1 MKRGLLH
8 YAPEDGWFG
17 DPMPVYADGVYHIYY
32 TKLSDKQGWL
42 CWGHVATRDWKE
54 YQELPDCL
62 LPDDRDVSLTTGSVL
77 YHEGVYHAFYAA
89 CGTDGIYRI
98 FSAVSRDGVLFEKN
112 RESLLPEGRP
122 GYRGDDTWRDPC
134 VFWNPA
140 ESCFWM
146 VFCARRPSQNFNSF
160 PGVLGLAKSA
170 DLAHWRLCPPLW
182 EAGYTTAPE
191 CPDLFPI
198 GNRWALLYYWH
209 ETRIRYA
216 DSPAGPFIRG
226 PVISPDHFDMMAGKR
241 LSDGRRHIL
250 LGWIPRK
257 SCDCGER
264 IWGGH
269 MACPRELT
277 LNEDGRAGTRF
288 LPEVDAWFPR
298 EEEPLNEKRL
308 TTDGGSWSFSPGG
321 FTARAETAPA
331 FAYAADMP
339 ADYRLR
345 FRLRLQGAWP
355 TAMLLLRTEPDSRR
369 GAFAQPV
376 DEGYQLIWEKE
387 SGLLRLRELYM
398 WDQRSDLAVVPWRA
412 AEGCCQVDLLLHG
425 DLLEVGLDGES
436 SLVCRLLKHPKGDL
450 AFCVQDGALTLE
462 GLELRTQ

>member
-146 VFCARRPSQNFNSF
+146 VFCARLKISIASPACWASPNRRIWRTGGCAPRFGRRGIPPRPNVRTSF
-160 PGVLGLAKSA
+160 P
-170 DLAHWRLCPPLW
+170 
-182 EAGYTTAPE
+182 
-191 CPDLFPI
+191 
-198 GNRWALLYYWH
+198 
-209 ETRIRYA
+209 
-216 DSPAGPFIRG
+216 
-226 PVISPDHFDMMAGKR
+226 
-241 LSDGRRHIL
+241 
-250 LGWIPRK
+250 
-257 SCDCGER
+257 
-264 IWGGH
+264 
-269 MACPRELT
+269 
-277 LNEDGRAGTRF
+277 
-288 LPEVDAWFPR
+288 
-298 EEEPLNEKRL
+298 
-308 TTDGGSWSFSPGG
+308 
-321 FTARAETAPA
+321 
-331 FAYAADMP
+331 
-339 ADYRLR
+339 
-345 FRLRLQGAWP
+345 
-355 TAMLLLRTEPDSRR
+355 
-369 GAFAQPV
+369 
-376 DEGYQLIWEKE
+376 
-387 SGLLRLRELYM
+387 
-398 WDQRSDLAVVPWRA
+398 
-412 AEGCCQVDLLLHG
+412 
-425 DLLEVGLDGES
+425 
-436 SLVCRLLKHPKGDL
+436 
-450 AFCVQDGALTLE
+450 
-462 GLELRTQ
+462 

>member
-209 ETRIRYA
+209 FSR
-216 DSPAGPFIRG
+216 
-226 PVISPDHFDMMAGKR
+226 
-241 LSDGRRHIL
+241 
-250 LGWIPRK
+250 
-257 SCDCGER
+257 
-264 IWGGH
+264 
-269 MACPRELT
+269 
-277 LNEDGRAGTRF
+277 
-288 LPEVDAWFPR
+288 
-298 EEEPLNEKRL
+298 
-308 TTDGGSWSFSPGG
+308 SF
-321 FTARAETAPA
+321 
-331 FAYAADMP
+331 
-339 ADYRLR
+339 
-345 FRLRLQGAWP
+345 
-355 TAMLLLRTEPDSRR
+355 
-369 GAFAQPV
+369 
-376 DEGYQLIWEKE
+376 
-387 SGLLRLRELYM
+387 
-398 WDQRSDLAVVPWRA
+398 
-412 AEGCCQVDLLLHG
+412 
-425 DLLEVGLDGES
+425 
-436 SLVCRLLKHPKGDL
+436 
-450 AFCVQDGALTLE
+450 
-462 GLELRTQ
+462 